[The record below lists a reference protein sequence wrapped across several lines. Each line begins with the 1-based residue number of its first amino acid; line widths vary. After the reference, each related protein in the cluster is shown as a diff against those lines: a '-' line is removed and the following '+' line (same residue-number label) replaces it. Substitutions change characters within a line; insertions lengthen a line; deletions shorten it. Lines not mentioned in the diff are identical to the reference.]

1 MTGCGYC
8 AFINGIDVSEDS
20 VPTQNTT
27 VVEKVFSILNGVVSP
42 VAETMR
48 SGASD
53 RPMWGF
59 VSLAAEVLGYSLM
72 FIRTQTK
79 PAASDCILLLL
90 FLVVKTLV
98 DLRLLPLPEFG
109 AWPSLAWK
117 RGLERRRASG
127 PEAPVPSLE
136 AVAIDGQGS
145 PQGIS
150 LGVSLGLT
158 SPEKRTTYTA
168 DRSRP
173 KTSPTAMPQPC
184 PPPLKIA
191 WQSPRAGG
199 LGAMKA
205 GRE

>member
-1 MTGCGYC
+1 MIGCGYC
-8 AFINGIDVSEDS
+8 AFIDGIDVSEDS
-20 VPTQNTT
+20 IPTQNTT
-27 VVEKVFSILNGVVSP
+27 AVEKVSILNGVVSP

-59 VSLAAEVLGYSLM
+59 VSLAAGVLGYSLM

-79 PAASDCILLLL
+79 SAASDCILLLL
-90 FLVVKTLV
+90 FLIAKTLI
-98 DLRLLPLPEFG
+98 DLRLRPLPELG
-109 AWPSLAWK
+109 AWLSLAWK
-117 RGLERRRASG
+117 RGLERRRGSG
-127 PEAPVPSLE
+127 PEAPMPSLE
-136 AVAIDGQGS
+136 AVAIDGS
-145 PQGIS
+145 EA
-150 LGVSLGLT
+150 L
-158 SPEKRTTYTA
+158 
-168 DRSRP
+168 SRP